1 VAKLIFVHGFS
12 DHVGRYYDLFPSLAE
27 RGILVV
33 GYDQRGF
40 GRSVKKP
47 SEKGNTGPT
56 TRVIADLVQV
66 IRSELPSEVPVF
78 VMGHSMGGG
87 EVLTLIGTPEYID
100 LMPQIRGWLLESPFI
115 GLVTKPNPVTVFTGR
130 LAGKL
135 LPHHQIKQVIPA
147 VELSRDPLV
156 QKSLEED
163 PMCDGTGTLE
173 LFANMLERGA
183 NLVNGKTKMNKGVQ
197 ALWHAHGTGDKVT
210 SYPASKTWLEQQTQL
225 VDKTFKTYEGDY
237 HQLHADLPETR
248 VVFYK
253 DVGDWIL
260 SKTGTKESGTE
271 SVTKTSEIPTDAPVE
286 SVDVAP
292 AGEQA
297 KL

>member
-1 VAKLIFVHGFS
+1 
-12 DHVGRYYDLFPSLAE
+12 
-27 RGILVV
+27 
-33 GYDQRGF
+33 
-40 GRSVKKP
+40 VKKP

-56 TRVIADLVQV
+56 SLVLADLVQV

-87 EVLTLIGTPEYID
+87 EVLTLIGTPEYLD

-115 GLVTKPNPVTVFTGR
+115 GLATKPNSFTVLAGR
-130 LAGKL
+130 VAGKL
-135 LPHHQIKQVIPA
+135 LPHFQIKQVIPA
-147 VELSRDPLV
+147 TDLSRDTLV

-163 PMCDGTGTLE
+163 KMCDGTGTLE
-173 LFANMLERGA
+173 MFANMLDRGA
-183 NLVNGKTKMNKGVQ
+183 NLVDGKTKMNKGVQ
-197 ALWHAHGTGDKVT
+197 ALWHAHGTGDKAT
-210 SYPASKTWLEQQTQL
+210 SYPASKKWFEQQTAL
-225 VDKTFKTYEGDY
+225 EDKTFKTYDGVY

-253 DVGDWIL
+253 DAGDWIL
-260 SKTGTKESGTE
+260 SKTGAKE
-271 SVTKTSEIPTDAPVE
+271 SVTAAEAEPVTEASEIPNEEAPTE
-286 SVDVAP
+286 SADVAP

>member
-1 VAKLIFVHGFS
+1 
-12 DHVGRYYDLFPSLAE
+12 
-27 RGILVV
+27 
-33 GYDQRGF
+33 
-40 GRSVKKP
+40 VKKP

-56 TRVIADLVQV
+56 SVVLADLVEV

-87 EVLTLIGTPEYID
+87 EILTLIGTYEYLD
-100 LMPQIRGWLLESPFI
+100 LMSQIRGWLVESPLI
-115 GLVTKPNPVTVFTGR
+115 GLTQKPNPVTVFAGR
-130 LAGKL
+130 IVGKV
-135 LPHHQIKQVIPA
+135 LPHHQIKKVIPA
-147 VELSRDPLV
+147 TELSRDPLV

-173 LFANMLERGA
+173 MFANMLDRGS
-183 NLVNGKTKMNKGVQ
+183 NLVDGKTKMNKGVQ
-197 ALWHAHGTGDKVT
+197 ALWHAHGTADKAT
-210 SYPASKTWLEQQTQL
+210 SYPASKKWFEQQTAL
-225 VDKTFKTYEGDY
+225 EDKTFKSYEGEY

-260 SKTGTKESGTE
+260 SKTGAKESGTE
-271 SVTKTSEIPTDAPVE
+271 PVTKTSETPTEAPAE
-286 SVDVAP
+286 NDEAAP

>member
-1 VAKLIFVHGFS
+1 M
-12 DHVGRYYDLFPSLAE
+12 
-27 RGILVV
+27 

-56 TRVIADLVQV
+56 ALVLADLVQV
-66 IRSELPSEVPVF
+66 IKSELPSEVPVF

-87 EVLTLIGTPEYID
+87 EILTLTGSPEYID
-100 LMPQIRGWLLESPFI
+100 LMPQIRGWLLESPLI
-115 GLVTKPNPVTVFTGR
+115 GLVTKPNSITVFTGR
-130 LAGKL
+130 IAGKL

-147 VELSRDPLV
+147 TELVRDPLV
-156 QKSLEED
+156 QKSLED
-163 PMCDGTGTLE
+163 DKMCDGTGTLE
-173 LFANMLERGA
+173 MFANMLDRGA
-183 NLVNGKTKMNKGVQ
+183 NLVDGKTKMNKGVQ

-210 SYPASKTWLEQQTQL
+210 SYAASKTWFEQQTQL
-225 VDKTFKTYEGDY
+225 EDKTFKTYEGEY
-237 HQLHADLPETR
+237 HQLHADLPESR

-260 SKTGTKESGTE
+260 SKTGTTESGTD
-271 SVTKTSEIPTDAPVE
+271 SVPKTSETPTEAPVE
-286 SVDVAP
+286 GAEVAP